1 MFRLESSSKFS
12 TICNMT
18 TTETDG
24 QYLFP
29 HSWEGEGDRLMA
41 LSALFDPVT
50 KRHLAPLGV
59 GPGWRCLEVGAG
71 TGTIAAWLSDVVG
84 PKGRVLATDLSLDL
98 MEARELEAENLELQ
112 RHDIV
117 NDPLPEGEFDLVHSR
132 LVLEHLPARLDVLAK
147 LSRGLAPGGWL
158 VLEDMCFRGQ
168 HATDRRGAL
177 SIGTLF
183 RAVSLLARQHG
194 HDPRWAPRIPKHMQQ
209 AGLSEIGA
217 EGTQIMLIG
226 GSPAVG
232 FAQPSLARMRSLLLD
247 DGVVPPRGVQ
257 KVLSA
262 APPLKAVLGRQIDRV
277 EELLADPE
285 FVYVIPTFVTAWGRR
300 SPEA

>member
-1 MFRLESSSKFS
+1 
-12 TICNMT
+12 MT
-18 TTETDG
+18 TTETEG

-41 LSALFDPVT
+41 LSALLDPVT
-50 KRHLAPLGV
+50 KRHLAPLGLA
-59 GPGWRCLEVGAG
+59 PGWRCLEVGAG
-71 TGTIAAWLSDVVG
+71 TGTIAGWLAEVVG
-84 PKGRVLATDLSLDL
+84 EKGSVLATDLSLDL
-98 MEARELEAENLELQ
+98 MEARGVEAENLELR
-112 RHDIV
+112 RHDII
-117 NDPLPEGEFDLVHSR
+117 NDPLPEGAFDLIHSR

-147 LSRGLAPGGWL
+147 LSRALAPGGWL

-177 SIGTLF
+177 SIGALF
-183 RAVSLLARQHG
+183 RAVSVLMRQHG
-194 HDPRWAPRIPKHMQQ
+194 HDPRWAPRIPKHMHR
-209 AGLSEIGA
+209 AGLTEIGA

-226 GSPAVG
+226 AGPAVG
-232 FAQPSLARMRSLLLD
+232 FAQPSLARMRGLLLGEGD
-247 DGVVPPRGVQ
+247 LPPSRFQ

-262 APPLKAVLGRQIDRV
+262 APPLKGLLGRQIDRV

-300 SPEA
+300 PLES